1 MFKVKDPYPGEPP
14 FMRLRTKPAVL
25 RFHKYKIKKE
35 PEAYWY
41 SEALLYLPHE
51 NEEDLLNQ
59 INQAK
64 SGGKQT
70 WDLFVNKITHV
81 KSQVME
87 FIEDNEE
94 ARLMAS
100 ELFID
105 DNLTG
110 EFMDPEGE
118 QEIEDNRLDEFVQQE
133 EFDHLD
139 PEFFK
144 INLKNSFAQ
153 LKYDHLNCYVLMHD
167 KKISFKEKS

>member
-1 MFKVKDPYPGEPP
+1 
-14 FMRLRTKPAVL
+14 MRLRTKPAVL

-35 PEAYWY
+35 PEAYLY

-87 FIEDNEE
+87 FLEDNEE
-94 ARLMAS
+94 ARLMAA

-105 DNLTG
+105 DNLSSPFLYNLTLT
-110 EFMDPEGE
+110 
-118 QEIEDNRLDEFVQQE
+118 N
-133 EFDHLD
+133 
-139 PEFFK
+139 FK
-144 INLKNSFAQ
+144 LLA
-153 LKYDHLNCYVLMHD
+153 
-167 KKISFKEKS
+167 

>member
-1 MFKVKDPYPGEPP
+1 M
-14 FMRLRTKPAVL
+14 
-25 RFHKYKIKKE
+25 
-35 PEAYWY
+35 
-41 SEALLYLPHE
+41 LYLPHE

-87 FIEDNEE
+87 FLEDNEE

-110 EFMDPEGE
+110 EFMNPEGE
-118 QEIEDNRLDEFVQQE
+118 QEMEDNQLDEFVQQE
-133 EFDHLD
+133 EFEHLD
-139 PEFFK
+139 PTFSEPPAENVFE
-144 INLKNSFAQ
+144 IHSNQ
-153 LKYDHLNCYVLMHD
+153 LK
-167 KKISFKEKS
+167 